1 MPSYPYNSEY
11 TRLAR
16 ELRKN
21 MTPEEKH
28 LWYDLLLRLPCTA
41 YRQGTI
47 LDYIVDF
54 YVPRGRLVIEIDGRQ
69 HTSPEHRQKDAERD
83 EALSTFGITVARFS
97 NDSVRNYFD
106 YVCRE
111 ILIKIGLTYE
121 DLKPPRVSSKPY
133 KKSSD

>member
-1 MPSYPYNSEY
+1 M
-11 TRLAR
+11 
-16 ELRKN
+16 
-21 MTPEEKH
+21 
-28 LWYDLLLRLPCTA
+28 
-41 YRQGTI
+41 I

-97 NDSVRNYFD
+97 NDSVRHYFD

-111 ILIKIGLTYE
+111 ILDKLGLKYE
-121 DLKPPRVSSKPY
+121 DLKPPRVSSKLY
-133 KKSSD
+133 KKISN